1 MAGWRTRQEALRLI
15 TNPIATR
22 TLPSKRPID
31 FGMVYDDVSITR
43 PDGAKLVGWY
53 VPPKSGS
60 VIIGL
65 HGYKAHRGELLN
77 ESGALHRRGF
87 GILLPAMR
95 THDMSDGAIITF
107 GKFELDDIQAWYDF
121 VLRQPNVDPQRIGML
136 GNSLG
141 GTLAL
146 EFAARQPGIAAVVAH
161 SAFSSLND
169 TIDTSVRFFTGMSPF
184 PFAPMIRFWAEREA
198 GIAVEDVDAKA
209 WIGRISPRP
218 VFLMQGG
225 ADVVIDVASGDRL
238 FAAAGEPK
246 ELWFEPDIAHARF
259 DTARPEEY
267 ERRVGQFF
275 GKYLSPPSTQP

>member
-1 MAGWRTRQEALRLI
+1 VNA
-15 TNPIATR
+15 
-22 TLPSKRPID
+22 
-31 FGMVYDDVSITR
+31 
-43 PDGAKLVGWY
+43 
-53 VPPKSGS
+53 
-60 VIIGL
+60 
-65 HGYKAHRGELLN
+65 
-77 ESGALHRRGF
+77 
-87 GILLPAMR
+87 
-95 THDMSDGAIITF
+95 
-107 GKFELDDIQAWYDF
+107 
-121 VLRQPNVDPQRIGML
+121 QRIGML